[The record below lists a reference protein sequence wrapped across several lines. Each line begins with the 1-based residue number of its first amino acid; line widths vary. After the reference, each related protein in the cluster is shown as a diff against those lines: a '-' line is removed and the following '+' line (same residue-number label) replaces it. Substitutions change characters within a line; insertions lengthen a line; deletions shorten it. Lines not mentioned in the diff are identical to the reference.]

1 MQDAGIPPLIIGDL
15 EVNPPIIQG
24 GMGVRVSK
32 ANLAAAVAKEGC
44 VGVISTVGLGEIEGI
59 SGSEFVRLN
68 EQALRAEI
76 RKARSLTD
84 GIIGVNVMAVL
95 SHYESLTTTAAD
107 EGVDLVVSGA
117 GLPLDLPGLVQKNHT
132 KLIPIVSSARAL
144 SIICRKWKRYGRV
157 PDAVVV
163 EGAKAG
169 GHLGFGYEKLLNGNI
184 PSLDEI
190 LAEVIEFAESFAPP
204 FPVIAAGGIFDG
216 RDIARVLRLGASG
229 VQMATRFVC
238 TDECDVHQ
246 NFKQAYINA
255 REEDMTVIKSPVG
268 MPGRVINNAFVEKI
282 KRGET
287 VPFTCA
293 YQCLRGCD
301 PMTAPYCIAKVL
313 LQAAEGNMDEAF
325 AFAGENAYRCTEIV
339 PVKQLIGQLAE
350 ETAYYL
356 SKDAE

>member
-1 MQDAGIPPLIIGDL
+1 MHKNGIPPLVIGDL
-15 EVNPPIIQG
+15 EVSPPIIQG

-44 VGVISTVGLGEIEGI
+44 AGVISSVGLGEIEGI

-76 RKARSLTD
+76 RKARSMTD

-107 EGVDLVVSGA
+107 EGVELVISGA
-117 GLPLDLPGLVQKNHT
+117 GLPLELPLLVSGNHT

-144 SIICRKWKRYGRV
+144 SIICRKWKRDHRV

-163 EGAKAG
+163 EGPRAG
-169 GHLGFGYEKLLNGNI
+169 GHLGFGYEELSNGKT
-184 PSLDEI
+184 PALDGI
-190 LAEVIEFAESFAPP
+190 LSEVIQFANSFDPP

-216 RDIARVLRLGASG
+216 RDIARVLRMGASG

-238 TDECDVHQ
+238 TEECDVHR
-246 NFKQAYINA
+246 NFKQAYLDA
-255 REEDMTVIKSPVG
+255 REEDITVIKSPVG

-287 VPFTCA
+287 VPFNCA
-293 YQCLRGCD
+293 YQCLKGCD

-313 LQAAEGNMDEAF
+313 LKAAEGNMDEAF
-325 AFAGENAYRCTEIV
+325 AFAGENAYRCNEIV

-350 ETAYYL
+350 ETAYHL
-356 SKDAE
+356 SMEAA

>member
-1 MQDAGIPPLIIGDL
+1 MQNTRIPSLRIGDL

-44 VGVISTVGLGEIEGI
+44 VGVISTVGLGQIEGI

-76 RKARSLTD
+76 RKARSQTD

-95 SHYESLTTTAAD
+95 SHYGSLTTTAAD
-107 EGVDLVVSGA
+107 EGVDLIISGA
-117 GLPLDLPGLVQKNHT
+117 GLPLDLPMLVPNKLT
-132 KLIPIVSSARAL
+132 KLIPIVSSLRAL
-144 SIICRKWKRYGRV
+144 SIICRKWKRDNRA

-169 GHLGFGYEKLLNGNI
+169 GHLGFRYEELLSGRI
-184 PSLDEI
+184 PALDEI
-190 LAEVIEFAESFAPP
+190 LVEVIEFANSFDPP

-216 RDIARVLRLGASG
+216 RDIARVLKLGASG

-246 NFKQAYINA
+246 NFKLAYLKA
-255 REEDMTVIKSPVG
+255 RKEDIIVIDSPVG

-287 VPFTCA
+287 IPFKCA
-293 YQCLRGCD
+293 YQCLRSCN
-301 PMTAPYCIAKVL
+301 PTTAPYCIAEVL
-313 LQAAEGNMDEAF
+313 LRAAEGNMDESF

-356 SKDAE
+356 SKDA